1 MNKEQFR
8 NLVEGLDLEDLYWSE
23 QLRSIPNP
31 IINKYLSEINTVY
44 VIFNPRTEKV
54 EKIIYSTPKE
64 TYIYTNLKES
74 YNGKFY
80 GFGKDDWYFD
90 EVNIDENGYLRFGLV
105 TDEMTIHPFR
115 YRNIPINIQN
125 EGRGWQIPTKGA
137 TFILNIEMRK
147 WMNWDKE
154 PWSDIK

>member
-31 IINKYLSEINTVY
+31 ITNHHLSEINTVY

-90 EVNIDENGYLRFGLV
+90 EVNIDENGYLQFGPV
-105 TDEMTIHPFR
+105 TDELRINQFR

-125 EGRGWQIPTKGA
+125 EGRGWKIPTKGA
-137 TFILNIEMRK
+137 TFILNIELRK

-154 PWSDIK
+154 PWGDIK

>member
-8 NLVEGLDLEDLYWSE
+8 KLVEGLDLEDLYWSE
-23 QLRSIPNP
+23 KLMLRPNP
-31 IINKYLSEINTVY
+31 ITNLYLSEINTVY

-74 YNGKFY
+74 YNGRFY
-80 GFGKDDWYFD
+80 GLGKDDWYYD
-90 EVNIDENGYLRFGLV
+90 EINKDEDGNLLFGPV
-105 TDEMTIHPFR
+105 TDELRIHPFR

-125 EGRGWQIPTKGA
+125 EGRGWTLPTRGA
-137 TFILNIEMRK
+137 GFILNIGGRK

-154 PWSDIK
+154 PWSDVK